1 MLFLKIFLLSC
12 LISSIGFK
20 KFIYFISYG
29 YGNSITGLGLY
40 LLISNKGLTV
50 EDIILG
56 TLYILYGLRLST
68 FLFLRNQKQSYQRKV
83 SDKIEVKKQPTMF
96 VKIMIW
102 LTVALLYACQSSPLG
117 YRIISPKKENENKIL
132 LYISFIISI
141 TGFIIEIIADN
152 QKSAA
157 KKINPN
163 RFVDTGLYK
172 IVRCPNYFGEII
184 FWTGNFISGFNVYVG
199 FSQWFITF
207 LGYAGIVFVMF
218 SGARR
223 IEINQNQFYGKDEKY
238 KEYVKKTPILIPFLP
253 LYSVEKYS
261 WLTA

>member
-1 MLFLKIFLLSC
+1 
-12 LISSIGFK
+12 
-20 KFIYFISYG
+20 
-29 YGNSITGLGLY
+29 
-40 LLISNKGLTV
+40 
-50 EDIILG
+50 
-56 TLYILYGLRLST
+56 
-68 FLFLRNQKQSYQRKV
+68 
-83 SDKIEVKKQPTMF
+83 
-96 VKIMIW
+96 MIW

-141 TGFIIEIIADN
+141 SNFIIEIIADN

-223 IEINQNQFYGKDEKY
+223 IEINHY
-238 KEYVKKTPILIPFLP
+238 
-253 LYSVEKYS
+253 
-261 WLTA
+261 

>member
-56 TLYILYGLRLST
+56 TLYILYGLRLSI

-117 YRIISPKKENENKIL
+117 YRIISPKKENENKKL

-163 RFVDTGLYK
+163 RFVDSGLYK

-238 KEYVKKTPILIPFLP
+238 KEYAKKTPILIPFLP

>member
-1 MLFLKIFLLSC
+1 M
-12 LISSIGFK
+12 
-20 KFIYFISYG
+20 
-29 YGNSITGLGLY
+29 Y

-56 TLYILYGLRLST
+56 TLYILYGLRLSI

-141 TGFIIEIIADN
+141 SGFIIEIIADN
-152 QKSAA
+152 
-157 KKINPN
+157 
-163 RFVDTGLYK
+163 
-172 IVRCPNYFGEII
+172 
-184 FWTGNFISGFNVYVG
+184 
-199 FSQWFITF
+199 
-207 LGYAGIVFVMF
+207 
-218 SGARR
+218 
-223 IEINQNQFYGKDEKY
+223 
-238 KEYVKKTPILIPFLP
+238 
-253 LYSVEKYS
+253 
-261 WLTA
+261 